1 MRRDKIYRAVRAVCR
16 KCADRGGF
24 TLIELI
30 MVIIVVGILAGIV
43 AQKIASVGNSA
54 KLEETRSEMDRLAE
68 AIVGNPDI
76 VNNGT
81 RSDFGYVG
89 DVGALPPDLDALHT
103 NPGFVTW
110 HGRYI
115 ENSFSQQPDD
125 FKNDAWQQEYV
136 FSGLAI
142 TSLGSGAPIER
153 RLAGSTDHLLRNLVS
168 GNLFD
173 RDGTPPGGVYKDSLA
188 VLLSFP
194 DGAGGIIARVSSVD
208 NGGFFAFDSIPIGN
222 HALEIV
228 YLPSHDT
235 LHRFVSVIPN
245 SQAYSEYLFAV
256 DLWNPTGSTGGRV
269 EYITDSDTLLT
280 ANCFKLVFWIR
291 NTRSSPVTVSSLILT
306 WDSPAAYYKTIT
318 WNGATVR
325 NGNPALGSGNIA
337 VFSAAQ
343 TINAGETARI
353 QIDAFHQNP
362 NGGGPAVDMTGA
374 EFTAAFS
381 DGSTITLT
389 ADLCE

>member
-1 MRRDKIYRAVRAVCR
+1 
-16 KCADRGGF
+16 
-24 TLIELI
+24 
-30 MVIIVVGILAGIV
+30 MVIVVVGILAGIV

-54 KLEETRSEMDRLAE
+54 RLEETKSEMDRLAE

-76 VNNGT
+76 ADNGA

-222 HALEIV
+222 HALEII